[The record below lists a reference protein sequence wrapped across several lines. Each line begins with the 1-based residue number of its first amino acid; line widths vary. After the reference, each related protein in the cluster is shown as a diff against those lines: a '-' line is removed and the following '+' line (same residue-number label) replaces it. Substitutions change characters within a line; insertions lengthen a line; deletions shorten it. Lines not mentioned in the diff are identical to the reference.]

1 MVGFELLRARPFGVI
16 CALGASSSVSSLSSL
31 EASIECCRLP
41 GAVAGTGG
49 AVGGDGDAASG
60 LSGPEDAME
69 CGADIAGDARRW
81 CERDERVDDGKMS
94 GAGSKRRGN
103 WQPSTLVRIS
113 DLPTRRN
120 VVGRP
125 LFLLMALLRFSFR
138 LPSHLAVLGSAFVC
152 RLLSQVLYHLR
163 CLASTVHNLDFGL

>member
-41 GAVAGTGG
+41 GAAAGGGG
-49 AVGGDGDAASG
+49 AVGGDGEAASG

-69 CGADIAGDARRW
+69 CGADIAGDARRR
-81 CERDERVDDGKMS
+81 CERDERVDDGKTS

-113 DLPTRRN
+113 DLPNAPESRGKAMVPFDGSAT
-120 VVGRP
+120 
-125 LFLLMALLRFSFR
+125 FLL
-138 LPSHLAVLGSAFVC
+138 PSLISSCCTG
-152 RLLSQVLYHLR
+152 
-163 CLASTVHNLDFGL
+163 